1 MLSELNPT
9 TVWYILKIGAILIF
23 EATSIRV
30 VQISAISVP
39 LIPKKL
45 IINCVVTKRSNN
57 FDVSNLFD

>member
-1 MLSELNPT
+1 MLSISIQQLFG
-9 TVWYILKIGAILIF
+9 IFLKIGAILIF